1 MPGEEVP
8 VRMERP
14 IGFEK
19 LETLGLEDMPVTTLG
34 LDLPLVEEARELV
47 ELLLMSPT
55 DMLERHVAFR

>member
-1 MPGEEVP
+1 
-8 VRMERP
+8 MERP